1 MLSFFTNYGK
11 LGVEVISML
20 ENVEVLCHNCIKF
33 NSEKIIYTD
42 PFQLK
47 NEYHDADMILIT
59 HSHYDH
65 FSEEDIEKVRGENTV
80 ICITEDLYDK
90 ILELNFQKENIVVV
104 KPNHTYQILGIEIE
118 TIPAYNTNKK
128 FHPKE
133 NQWVGYLLHLQGNTY
148 YIAGD
153 TDITEENRKII
164 CDVAFVPVGGTYT
177 MGSKEAAELVNEI
190 KPRFA
195 VPVHYGSIVGEQKD
209 AELFIHNLSEE
220 IKGRILMK

>member
-1 MLSFFTNYGK
+1 
-11 LGVEVISML
+11 ML
-20 ENVEVLCHNCIKF
+20 ENIEVLCHNCIKF
-33 NSEKIIYTD
+33 NDEKIIYTD

-47 NEYHDADMILIT
+47 KEYHDADMILIT

-65 FSEEDIEKVRGENTV
+65 FSEEDIKKVKSENTI

-90 ILELNFQKENIVVV
+90 TLTLGFQRQNIVIV
-104 KPNHTYQILGIEIE
+104 KPNNNYLILGIEIE

-133 NQWVGYLLHLQGNTY
+133 NDWVGYLLNLQGNTY

-153 TDITEENRKII
+153 TDITDENKKVV

-177 MGSKEAAELVNEI
+177 MDSKEAAELVNEI

-195 VPVHYGSIVGEQKD
+195 VPVHYGSIVGEKRD
-209 AELFIHNLSEE
+209 AELFIQNLSEE
-220 IKGRILMK
+220 INGRILMK